1 MLRVKNDLCLWY
13 SESSS
18 AVSLLVLH
26 ADWMILK
33 NASNQG
39 GANSV
44 TVASQHTKSQS
55 VFKRVSKQFKVPG
68 IASNIPRNK

>member
-1 MLRVKNDLCLWY
+1 MLRVKNDLRLWH

-39 GANSV
+39 ETNSV
-44 TVASQHTKSQS
+44 TDASQHTKSQS
-55 VFKRVSKQFKVPG
+55 DVKF
-68 IASNIPRNK
+68 I